1 MYSMDQLVK
10 LINDLWQLCFSFWL
24 PNSGLILQLNSVSIT
39 PPVQQLSSTLH
50 VQERHDSPIDDR
62 HKVFMASSNET
73 KSLLSAG
80 GKSLIASLGDNSS
93 TQKVC
98 LPCQLHVL
106 WLMFSVPLLCCI
118 LFFKLQMQIVAST
131 TAMSS
136 SHGFLRPSRGAT
148 SASNFLLLT
157 IGVFLC

>member
-106 WLMFSVPLLCCI
+106 WLMFLCHCCVASYFLSSKCRLWPVLQLCLLLMVSFVPLEE
-118 LFFKLQMQIVAST
+118 
-131 TAMSS
+131 
-136 SHGFLRPSRGAT
+136 
-148 SASNFLLLT
+148 LLLLV
-157 IGVFLC
+157 IFYC